1 MKYKWKRTSDGDL
14 LTYFKDEYGKEKYM
28 IFGEPGKKD
37 GWYIT
42 HSDPEKPMY
51 GGKRGLESWFDI
63 RNGQIN
69 RDIKDKQEAN
79 ELKQKIKRIYNDFL
93 SASKELENMRSAF
106 NKEIVANK
114 LNKIAKKIARIF
126 VAYEFEEVKPVFDKE
141 AKQLVDKIN
150 QYFKKNGL
158 KCYFSIVG
166 NLYYYA
172 GYRMKLKFNAIGDKK
187 GKEWWEWVYEVEGF
201 ETKNLVFKKESN
213 PEICLKKT
221 YRPESHRGQIKNF

>member
-69 RDIKDKQEAN
+69 RDIKDKQQAN
-79 ELKQKIKRIYNDFL
+79 ELKQKIKKIYNEFL
-93 SASKELENMRSAF
+93 SASRELENMRSAF
-106 NKEIVANK
+106 NKKIVANE
-114 LNKIAKKIARIF
+114 LNKIAKMLVSSEISQVKSLKFDNLSYDGEKYGSYAWKDNKGNYEHEV
-126 VAYEFEEVKPVFDKE
+126 VAMIGEEKGKVIVVVFDAASVKF
-141 AKQLVDKIN
+141 KQSKPLSFDSVEDLMKNKSKVIAYVEKLYKKIWS
-150 QYFKKNGL
+150 K
-158 KCYFSIVG
+158 
-166 NLYYYA
+166 
-172 GYRMKLKFNAIGDKK
+172 
-187 GKEWWEWVYEVEGF
+187 
-201 ETKNLVFKKESN
+201 
-213 PEICLKKT
+213 
-221 YRPESHRGQIKNF
+221 